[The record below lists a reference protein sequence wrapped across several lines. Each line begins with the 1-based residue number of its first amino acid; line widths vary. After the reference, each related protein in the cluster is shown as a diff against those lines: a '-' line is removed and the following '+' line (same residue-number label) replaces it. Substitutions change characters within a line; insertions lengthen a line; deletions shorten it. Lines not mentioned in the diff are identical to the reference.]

1 MKARLRKGAAT
12 PMRSPITCSAYTV
25 LLSMS
30 RIGEVTDAG
39 AAVGVPPG
47 RSRVSS
53 RCLRGATPDPA
64 FGLIWADGHLVRG
77 DSIGK
82 HADGYGVPIHRL
94 VHAPLMFNS

>member
-1 MKARLRKGAAT
+1 
-12 PMRSPITCSAYTV
+12 
-25 LLSMS
+25 MS
-30 RIGEVTDAG
+30 RIEVTDGG

-82 HADGYGVPIHRL
+82 HADGYALQVPEAKAKFAARAGSGRNVRRGFRRL
-94 VHAPLMFNS
+94 PSQTI